1 MKRNEQIIEN
11 TWKLED
17 IFETEQEWK
26 NCLDHLDDLVK
37 KCVSYKDKL
46 NDVNNL
52 LAYLNTWEELSHDL
66 EMCYAYAYLSSDQ
79 DAGNGHYLELK
90 GFAQAKWVEISN
102 QCSFFDVQVL
112 QIEEE
117 TLNSFYET
125 KPELL
130 KYKRFLDE
138 CRRLKEHT
146 LSEAEE
152 NLLSLAGQVGQIPDS
167 IFGMLDN
174 ADVSF
179 KEAEDKEGIKH
190 DLTHGSFIALMH
202 NSDEVLRKSA
212 FKNLY
217 QFYKSHVNTYASILD
232 GQAQVLKFQAT
243 ARKYNSSLEASLD
256 ANQVPVSVY
265 DNLID
270 TVHKNIEIL
279 HKYMKTRKKVLNKE
293 ELHMYDLYVP
303 MVESVNSEISYEQ
316 AKEEVLQ
323 SVQVYG
329 KDYTSV
335 YEGGLNNRWIDI
347 YENEG
352 KCSGAYS
359 YGVSVHPYVLMNYK
373 ETLDSEFTLAHE
385 MGHAMH
391 SYLSNTYQSELDKD
405 YKIFVAEV
413 ASTCNEALLM
423 DSLLKKTT
431 DKKERAY
438 LINYFLEQ
446 YRTTLYR
453 QTMFAEFEKIIHEK
467 VARNERLT
475 AASLNKIYHDL
486 NAFYYGED
494 VVVDEEIDYEW
505 ARIPHF
511 YMNFYVYQY
520 ATGFSAAMALSQ
532 KILSGDPQN
541 VVNYLSFLKGGC
553 SKSPIDLL
561 KMAGVDMS
569 SPEPVELALQKFDQL
584 IDEFDALLED

>member
-1 MKRNEQIIEN
+1 MKRNEQLIEN

-17 IFETEQEWK
+17 IFPTENDWK
-26 NCLDHLDDLVK
+26 LCLDHLDLLCE
-37 KCVSYKDKL
+37 KCVLYKDKL
-46 NDVNNL
+46 NDSGNL
-52 LAYLNTWEELSHDL
+52 LSYLDTWEELSHDL
-66 EMCYAYAYLSSDQ
+66 EKVYAYAYLSSDQ

-90 GFAQAKWVEISN
+90 GFAQAKWVDISN
-102 QCSFFDVQVL
+102 KCSFFDVQVL
-112 QIEEE
+112 QIPEDEI
-117 TLNSFYET
+117 TSYYE
-125 KPELL
+125 KEPRL
-130 KYKRFLDE
+130 KKYQRFLNE

-152 NLLSLAGQVGQIPDS
+152 NLLSMAGQVGQIPDA

-174 ADVSF
+174 ADARF
-179 KEAEDKEGIKH
+179 EDAKDKDGNTYE
-190 DLTHGSFIALMH
+190 LTHGSFISLLH
-202 NSDEVLRKSA
+202 SKDEILRKSA
-212 FKNLY
+212 FENLY
-217 QFYKSHVNTYASILD
+217 GFYKSHINTYASILD
-232 GQAQVLKFQAT
+232 GQAQVLKFEAN
-243 ARKYNSSLEASLD
+243 ARHYNSSLEASLN
-256 ANQVPVSVY
+256 ANQIPTSVY

-270 TVHKNIEIL
+270 TVHENIDIL
-279 HKYMKTRKKVLNKE
+279 HKYMKVRKKVLGKDQ
-293 ELHMYDLYVP
+293 LHMYDLYVP
-303 MVESVNSEISYEQ
+303 MVETVNENISFEQ

-329 KDYTSV
+329 NDYSSV
-335 YEGGLNNRWIDI
+335 YKKGLQNRWIDI

-391 SYLSNTYQSELDKD
+391 SYLSNMYQSELDKD

-423 DSLLKKTT
+423 DSLLKKST

-453 QTMFAEFEKIIHEK
+453 QCMFAEFEKMIHEK

-475 AASLNKIYHDL
+475 AASLNQIYHDL
-486 NAFYYGED
+486 NVFYYGED
-494 VVVDEEIDYEW
+494 VIVDEEIDYEW

-532 KILSGDPQN
+532 KILNGSYQD
-541 VVNYLSFLKGGC
+541 VDNYLSFLKGGC
-553 SKSPIDLL
+553 SKSPIELL
-561 KMAGVDMS
+561 KIAGVDMS
-569 SPEPVELALQKFDQL
+569 SPEPIKLALQKFKQL
-584 IDEFDALLED
+584 IEEFDNLIGE